1 MKEQDIQKKIK
12 DWLEKQGAYVV
23 KVISASKAGIPDL
36 LVCYKGKFIGI
47 EVKTPKTK
55 TNVSDL
61 QYYNIELIDKAMG
74 YAIVAWDLE
83 GVQSFIRKI
92 DETI

>member
-61 QYYNIELIDKAMG
+61 QNNNIRLIHKANG

-83 GVQSFIRKI
+83 CVQKFIRKI
-92 DETI
+92 DEAI

>member
-1 MKEQDIQKKIK
+1 MKELDIQKKIK

-61 QYYNIELIDKAMG
+61 QYYNIELIDKANG

-83 GVQSFIRKI
+83 GVKSFIRKI
-92 DETI
+92 DEAI